1 MNVDERSST
10 PMTEQVVAMRAEAPA
25 QRQRNRPWG
34 LRAGEPDG
42 RTLLP
47 TPPDVDPADI
57 NQITGHQAWL
67 KYALPGRLHLAGAG
81 ARAGLH
87 VFSRWS
93 MWDLSAE
100 GHTIIVTPDA
110 IHEAPHVAGASLT
123 NYWLP

>member
-47 TPPDVDPADI
+47 TPPDVENRQQPLRESLPLQLPATASVPSGQMAPVKSTLSSSICDSSRM
-57 NQITGHQAWL
+57 A
-67 KYALPGRLHLAGAG
+67 
-81 ARAGLH
+81 H
-87 VFSRWS
+87 VR
-93 MWDLSAE
+93 SAS
-100 GHTIIVTPDA
+100 TKRV
-110 IHEAPHVAGASLT
+110 
-123 NYWLP
+123 